1 MMIEDKSLRAGIA
14 RLPTGGAAFAAPTEY
29 AGAAADFDERTERDA
44 GASNGGNTE
53 YPLVGVH
60 RLRVT
65 RLTLTRF
72 RGYRQTRIQ
81 TDARNVVLSGPNGA
95 GKTNMLEAVSFLV
108 PGRGLRQA
116 RLSDVVLVAA
126 DANGRDE
133 DVQNRTPA
141 WAVAARVDT
150 PTGLVDLGTGFD
162 DDGQGAERRVVRIDG
177 EGVKSQAAL
186 SEHFSALWLTPQMD
200 RLFIDGADARRRFL
214 DRLVF
219 GFDPA
224 HVGRTNAYRHAVR
237 ERAKLLKDGAG
248 DARWLNALEETI
260 ARRAVAIAAARQEM
274 AHRLDQQCRRAP
286 PPFPVA
292 RVDLSGSVERWLEDK
307 PALTVEDH
315 LRQILRDSRSF
326 DARHGG
332 AGGGRRDIV
341 LPHRADL
348 VVHHAAKGHRADLC
362 STGEQKMLLIGLILA
377 GARMLAAERGVA
389 PVLLLDEVAAHL
401 DESHRMA
408 LFAAVAEVGGQ
419 AWFTGTDPTLFAPL
433 GEDAHFYRVENAQLT
448 KMN

>member
-1 MMIEDKSLRAGIA
+1 MMIEDKSLRV
-14 RLPTGGAAFAAPTEY
+14 GAAHSPSGGVTFAAP
-29 AGAAADFDERTERDA
+29 AHPVGAATFDGRTERGA
-44 GASNGGNTE
+44 GASDGGNTE
-53 YPLVGVH
+53 DFLVGAH

-72 RGYRQTRIQ
+72 RGYRQTRIE
-81 TDARNVVLSGPNGA
+81 TDARSVVLSGPNGA
-95 GKTNMLEAVSFLV
+95 GKTNLLEAVSFLV

-116 RLSDVVLVAA
+116 RLSDVVLAA
-126 DANGRDE
+126 PGANGRDE
-133 DVQNRTPA
+133 ATQNGTST
-141 WAVAARVDT
+141 WAVAARLDT
-150 PTGLVDLGTGFD
+150 PTGRVDLGTGFD
-162 DDGQGAERRVVRIDG
+162 GDGQGVERRVVRIDG
-177 EGVKSQAAL
+177 EGVRSQAAL

-237 ERAKLLKDGAG
+237 ERAKLLKDGVG
-248 DARWLNALEETI
+248 DAHWLNALEETI

-274 AHRLDQQCRRAP
+274 AHRLDQQCRRGR

-292 RVDLSGSVERWLEDK
+292 RVDLNGSVERWLEDK

-315 LRQILRDSRSF
+315 LRRILRDSRPF

-332 AGGGRRDIV
+332 AGGGRKDIV

-348 VVHHAAKGHRADLC
+348 VVHHAVKGHRADMC
-362 STGEQKMLLIGLILA
+362 STGEQKMLLTGLILA

-401 DESHRMA
+401 DENHRVA
-408 LFAAVAEVGGQ
+408 LFAAVAEAGGQ